1 LLTKDL
7 LVRIHCGGIYSGCCV
22 FAFLVYFSLKIPGL
36 YKFKQQYTENIIE
49 IGFEKFKLIMHDIN
63 AVKGEEYN
71 L

>member
-1 LLTKDL
+1 M
-7 LVRIHCGGIYSGCCV
+7 